1 MGALYLLAQ
10 SFDDPQKLNHSAYSL
25 YCDFRPGGGG
35 WGVKGDVKLGYVLSL
50 GKRNKGDAASQSTEG
65 APKATSTT
73 KEPKPLIE
81 MEKGE
86 EGTTFDEFEAE
97 EGEDGDFTLWDLY
110 DADA

>member
-25 YCDFRPGGGG
+25 YCDFRPSGGG
-35 WGVKGDVKLGYVLSL
+35 WGVKGDVKLGYILSL
-50 GKRNKGDAASQSTEG
+50 GKRNTGDAADQIVEE
-65 APKATSTT
+65 APKAM
-73 KEPKPLIE
+73 KEPKPLID
-81 MEKGE
+81 MERGE

-97 EGEDGDFTLWDLY
+97 EGEGDFTLWDLY